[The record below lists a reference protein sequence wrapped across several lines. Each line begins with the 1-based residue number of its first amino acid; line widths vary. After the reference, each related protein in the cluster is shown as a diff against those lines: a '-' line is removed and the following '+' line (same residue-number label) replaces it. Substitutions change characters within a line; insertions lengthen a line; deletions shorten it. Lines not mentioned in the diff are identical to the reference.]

1 MLEVIQL
8 KPAFIMRNVINIAII
23 SLPMFIWARYYVAKQ
38 VLNSTKI
45 FKIYIHSG
53 VTYRHVFYRKV
64 EKYIFKL
71 SIHNVFKFVPCYQ
84 SKMFSTKKYY

>member
-1 MLEVIQL
+1 
-8 KPAFIMRNVINIAII
+8 MRNVINITII

-45 FKIYIHSG
+45 FKIDIQSG
-53 VTYRHVFYRKV
+53 VTYMYVFYRIV

-71 SIHNVFKFVPCYQ
+71 SIHNVFKFVPRYQ
-84 SKMFSTKKYY
+84 SKKFLKKKYY